1 MQNDHRNPKLAMS
14 DGLYRF
20 DHPDSDI
27 FLPRPVRP
35 TSIRTLGDYIG
46 YLRKN
51 DEQSNKPCF
60 ACEPNQSEQSDCASS
75 CDCSGAHHAKC
86 DEQSG
91 SESSAKSNDGFADNL
106 QYTNNTSTSSD
117 KAKVRGYP
125 CVVVGAD
132 CEARDEAES
141 KSVPFS
147 EH

>member
-1 MQNDHRNPKLAMS
+1 MPGSLWKS
-14 DGLYRF
+14 
-20 DHPDSDI
+20 
-27 FLPRPVRP
+27 
-35 TSIRTLGDYIG
+35 SIRTLGDYIG
-46 YLRKN
+46 YLRQVN
-51 DEQSNKPCF
+51 
-60 ACEPNQSEQSDCASS
+60 EQSDKSYIASKSDQPKQSSEPTACFNCNCATKCS
-75 CDCSGAHHAKC
+75 CNASN
-86 DEQSG
+86 EQSG
-91 SESSAKSNDGFADNL
+91 DKPSVESNDGFADNL